1 MLVLRPRLVR
11 CKLCFSL
18 FRPNEGVDWVWVW
31 ILADATSTRSILTGF
46 DMDARPILY
55 MRPGREN
62 TETSP
67 RQIRHL
73 IYHLYVCFFYF
84 LFPLLGLS
92 KRVY

>member
-1 MLVLRPRLVR
+1 MRGGRGWVR
-11 CKLCFSL
+11 
-18 FRPNEGVDWVWVW
+18 

-73 IYHLYVCFFYF
+73 IYHLYVLFYSPST
-84 LFPLLGLS
+84 LGVKQTCLLTDIVVNEQS
-92 KRVY
+92 T